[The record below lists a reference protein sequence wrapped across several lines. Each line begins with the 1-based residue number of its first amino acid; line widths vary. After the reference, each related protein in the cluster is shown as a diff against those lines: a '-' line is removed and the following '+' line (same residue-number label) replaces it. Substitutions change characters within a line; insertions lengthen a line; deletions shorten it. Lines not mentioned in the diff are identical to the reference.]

1 MVDNV
6 LRIAFKG
13 KTSIESKPLYQY
25 DYGQKIKFVDLN
37 LPVAYEV
44 HFSNRLKGNSTTQ
57 LGNVNGVIIPDMYLQ
72 SGLPIYVWVF
82 LHTGQSDGETEY
94 MVTIPVIQRAAPS
107 ADEPTPQQES
117 AIGQAV
123 QALNS
128 AVAAIGSS
136 EAAAVQAATEAE
148 TYRSTTRVYME
159 LTQGYVNRIEGAVAS
174 GYITLGNTQLTEAQL
189 IKLLQL
195 IED

>member
-25 DYGQKIKFVDLN
+25 DYGQIIKFVDLE
-37 LPVAYEV
+37 LPPSYEV
-44 HFSNRLKGNSTTQ
+44 HFSNFLKGTSITK
-57 LGNVNGVIIPDMYLQ
+57 LGTVNGVAIPDSVLQ
-72 SGLPIYVWVF
+72 TGLPVYVWVY
-82 LHTGQSDGETEY
+82 LHVGQNDGETEY
-94 MVTIPVIQRAAPS
+94 MVTIPVISRA
-107 ADEPTPQQES
+107 EPTNEEPTEDQAN

-128 AVAAIGSS
+128 AVASISS
-136 EAAAVQAATEAE
+136 YSGAAVQAANDAE
-148 TYRSTTRVYME
+148 IYRGTTRVYME
-159 LTQGYVNRIEGAVAS
+159 LTQGYVNRIEDAVAS
-174 GYITLGNTQLTEAQL
+174 GYIILGNTQLTEAQL

>member
-25 DYGQKIKFVDLN
+25 DYGQKIKFVDLE
-37 LPVAYEV
+37 LPNSYEV
-44 HFSNRLKGNSTTQ
+44 HFSNRQKGTSITQ
-57 LGNVNGVIIPDMYLQ
+57 IGNADGVLIPDMYLE
-72 SGLPIYVWVF
+72 SGLPVYVWVF

-107 ADEPTPQQES
+107 EDEPTPQQES

-128 AVAAIGSS
+128 AVASISS
-136 EAAAVQAATEAE
+136 YSSAAVQAASDAE
-148 TYRSTTRVYME
+148 IYRGTTRVYME
-159 LTQGYVNRIEGAVAS
+159 LTQGYVNIIEGAVAS
-174 GYITLGNTQLTEAQL
+174 GYITLGNTQLTEEQL